1 MEALQTIRRPT
12 WRRFGPGE
20 ELPMVLRDLWA
31 REIEP
36 DVAVAATPAGMVV
49 VVVAPCG
56 ACTVGFLPPSPEEVS
71 LDEPCRLL
79 EPYRARIAGA
89 TSDC

>member
-1 MEALQTIRRPT
+1 
-12 WRRFGPGE
+12 
-20 ELPMVLRDLWA
+20 
-31 REIEP
+31 
-36 DVAVAATPAGMVV
+36 MVV

-89 TSDC
+89 RSDG